1 VSPHSK
7 HQDRSPAQWRF
18 RDTGQEVN
26 RHIGRPKLQGK
37 VLERILAARGF
48 QAEEIPTY
56 LTPSLSELSD
66 PFLLKDM
73 KPAVERLTCAIRNK
87 EPLVVYGDYDA
98 DGATAT
104 SLLLRVFRHLEA
116 KADFYIPNRLEEGY
130 GLNIPALE
138 GIAATGARLVVTVD
152 TGISGLEAS
161 EAAQKLGL
169 DLIITD
175 HHQPG
180 PVLPRALAVVN
191 PNRPDCTSPT
201 PGLAGVGVA
210 FKLAHALLKEMNH
223 DPASARMLLAS
234 LLELVAIGS
243 IADFAPLTGENR
255 VMVRHGLERLRR
267 TESLGLRALFR
278 VAGVKDSQR
287 PISASEIGF
296 QIGPRLNAAGRTQ
309 DAGICVELLTT
320 HDAKRAEE
328 IASEL
333 DRCNRDRRRIE
344 LQIVEECLELL
355 EMRPDLL
362 GERVIVL
369 SQPGWHP
376 GVIGIVAARILQK
389 YWRPTLI
396 LTEEDG
402 KAKGSARSIPGYDI
416 FRALSGCGQLLEKY
430 GGHPAAAGLTLDA
443 QLVPQLRKSLND
455 HAQQVLMSE
464 DLVPQVLVDAL
475 VGIDELNENL
485 VEQLAAM
492 EPFGQRN
499 PEPVLALFHAELV
512 EPPRVVKNKH
522 MRLVIKTP
530 AGPNLYA
537 IGWNMTAKS
546 SGIDD
551 RTRWVDVAFLP
562 FLSDYSETASV
573 ELRLKAVRPSEA
585 PNHG

>member
-1 VSPHSK
+1 
-7 HQDRSPAQWRF
+7 
-18 RDTGQEVN
+18 
-26 RHIGRPKLQGK
+26 
-37 VLERILAARGF
+37 
-48 QAEEIPTY
+48 
-56 LTPSLSELSD
+56 
-66 PFLLKDM
+66 
-73 KPAVERLTCAIRNK
+73 
-87 EPLVVYGDYDA
+87 
-98 DGATAT
+98 
-104 SLLLRVFRHLEA
+104 LEA

>member
-1 VSPHSK
+1 MSPHSK